1 MNDIQK
7 AKLKMYQNVLTV
19 CSEYE
24 EVYAKT
30 PVFVS
35 AVDELKQQVANIQS
49 ATQQQI
55 VNNPKGVTIDKTFA
69 IDRLVEISLKVANL
83 IYVYAFSTGNNQLR
97 EKVNMNKSMFYR
109 NHDQDSVALSKV
121 IATEA
126 KNNAETLLNYGL
138 SENDITALDA
148 AIVQAEELINA
159 PSITIG
165 TRKLH
170 TSNLRRLFV
179 AADSTIYDK
188 LDKLI
193 RIFKTSKPEFFILY
207 TNARNVVNTSA
218 RKRKNTG
225 ENLAEEETK
234 DE

>member
-7 AKLKMYQNVLTV
+7 SKLTMYRNVLTV
-19 CSEYE
+19 CGEHAE
-24 EVYAKT
+24 EYAKI
-30 PVFVS
+30 PAFVS
-35 AVDELKQQVANIQS
+35 AVNELEQQVKDIQS
-49 ATQQQI
+49 TTQQQI

-83 IYVYAFSTGNNQLR
+83 IYVYAFSMDNNQLR

-138 SENDITALDA
+138 TENDIIALDA
-148 AIVQAEELINA
+148 AIAQAEELINA
-159 PSITIG
+159 PSGTIR

-170 TSNLRRLFV
+170 TSNIRRLFV
-179 AADSTIYDK
+179 AADSTVCDK
-188 LDKLI
+188 LDKLM
-193 RIFKTSKPEFFILY
+193 RMFKTSKPEFFTLY
-207 TNARNVVNTSA
+207 TNARNVVNTAA
-218 RKRKNTG
+218 RKRKNTE
-225 ENLAEEETK
+225 ENIAEEEKT
-234 DE
+234 EE